1 MGKISIKAKN
11 EYCPQ
16 ALYLYGTYKEDGTP
30 NYGLFCWCAYC
41 AVENQKFVACIGEDK
56 LTRDLIRK
64 NGMFS
69 ATIVTQDLLAEADWC
84 GNHSGKDFDKS
95 KKIASAKG
103 DVLNVPVPE
112 KGVWTLELKVDYTL
126 RPNENYDSDIYIC
139 SIENVIADERIMDDA
154 LAFEEKIELI
164 KPVVTMGYNYLPVE
178 AHSLGGW
185 GKVKEE

>member
-1 MGKISIKAKN
+1 M
-11 EYCPQ
+11 P
-16 ALYLYGTYKEDGTP
+16 
-30 NYGLFCWCAYC
+30 
-41 AVENQKFVACIGEDK
+41 
-56 LTRDLIRK
+56 
-64 NGMFS
+64 
-69 ATIVTQDLLAEADWC
+69 EADWC

-95 KKIASAKG
+95 EKIASTKG

-154 LAFEEKIELI
+154 LTFEEKIELI

-178 AHSLGGW
+178 ARSLGGW